1 MAMTSTSH
9 MDYLTHNLFNL
20 LKIFMMMLITFF
32 PWSMAESYRT
42 TLYQFNLQL
51 DLMRLTLHM
60 IVKDIVNSYILMN
73 WAPIPL
79 EIAITTTPISRTPRT
94 LTSRTLYL
102 QEYPADF
109 YQNLAFNKFLKKTFE
124 NHVKSPR
131 FTT

>member
-1 MAMTSTSH
+1 M
-9 MDYLTHNLFNL
+9 HNLLNL
-20 LKIFMMMLITFF
+20 PKILMTMLITLF
-32 PWSMAESYRT
+32 PWSTAESYQT
-42 TLYQFNLQL
+42 KLYQLN
-51 DLMRLTLHM
+51 LMRLTLHM
-60 IVKDIVNSYILMN
+60 IVKDIVNSYILMDLVR
-73 WAPIPL
+73 IPL
-79 EIAITTTPISRTPRT
+79 ENTITTTSTTATPRT

>member
-9 MDYLTHNLFNL
+9 LNYFMHNFLHL
-20 LKIFMMMLITFF
+20 LKIFMTMLITFF
-32 PWSMAESYRT
+32 PWFMVESYRMT
-42 TLYQFNLQL
+42 PYQFYLQL
-51 DLMRLTLHM
+51 NLMRLTLHM

-73 WAPIPL
+73 WAPISL
-79 EIAITTTPISRTPRT
+79 ENTITTTSTTATPRT

-109 YQNLAFNKFLKKTFE
+109 YQNLVFNLILKKIRE